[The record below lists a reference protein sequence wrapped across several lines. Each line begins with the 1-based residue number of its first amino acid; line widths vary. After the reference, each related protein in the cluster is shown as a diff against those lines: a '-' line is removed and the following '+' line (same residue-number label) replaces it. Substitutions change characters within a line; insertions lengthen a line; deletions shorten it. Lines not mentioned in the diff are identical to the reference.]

1 MNWWILGQL
10 RIRLFSPLGRS
21 TEDCTV
27 MTFPSILVK
36 SVSEIYTP
44 NPRVVQADF
53 KQDNALRVE
62 MVQAFKDLENK
73 RVTSSRLN
81 WSSRGN
87 GIRKKNADTCWPR
100 LKVNIHGCFT
110 LPEPAGAECASQR
123 RLDRDRDF
131 PKNAA
136 GKLTLRKS
144 ASHQETWDLGRA
156 ERSKTKA

>member
-1 MNWWILGQL
+1 
-10 RIRLFSPLGRS
+10 
-21 TEDCTV
+21 

-81 WSSRGN
+81 
-87 GIRKKNADTCWPR
+87 
-100 LKVNIHGCFT
+100 
-110 LPEPAGAECASQR
+110 
-123 RLDRDRDF
+123 
-131 PKNAA
+131 
-136 GKLTLRKS
+136 
-144 ASHQETWDLGRA
+144 
-156 ERSKTKA
+156 